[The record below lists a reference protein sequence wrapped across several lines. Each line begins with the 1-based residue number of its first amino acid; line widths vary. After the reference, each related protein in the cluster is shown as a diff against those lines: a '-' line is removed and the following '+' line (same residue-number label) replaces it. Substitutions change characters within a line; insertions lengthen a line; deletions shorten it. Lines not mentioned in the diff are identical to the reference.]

1 MKVTPKSISER
12 PEINLRMGIKS
23 SLPKTEETLG
33 TLISLYL
40 ANDEESEIVYGEER
54 NTHLQISAEIYSKME
69 TYFTTQIANS
79 GVQNLK
85 EEVNKSPLYTAQLE
99 PLQVAL
105 ELIWKIGKIS
115 FTDSTLPES
124 GERTGGIRHQKK
136 IQFSANMLLIKQVL
150 SDNSGIVEGAKNTL
164 FDMITGS
171 TLTGQGDKYR
181 EKLLLTLNII
191 SEDTHYRL
199 RNGTDEIV
207 FQQESLY
214 NEIVKGDTVVSTD
227 ERESVGPFRILKN
240 IVGKQLHPFIRDQNG
255 EFSLKADLDISSI
268 KKYQKLVTTTLDLTQ
283 SRTVIE
289 IDTPELELDPLIQ
302 TVEGFQ
308 ALPKPFLLLAGISG
322 TGKTRFIT
330 QQAKNSAIHFGL
342 GESENYCLVP
352 VRPDWHEPSDLL
364 GYISRINGTKYICT
378 DFLKFMV
385 KAVVASVDSIQDEE
399 IVWNDLSGVSP
410 YWLCLDEM
418 NLAPVEQYFADYLS
432 ILEMREWNEGSYS
445 SKPMMQPNVFK
456 QLAKSTAADG
466 TNSLDVLWDELF
478 EGVENDKKEDLSDLF
493 QKSGIPLPPNLI
505 VAGTVNMDETTHGF
519 SRKVI
524 DRALTIDFQE
534 FFKNDYDTFFEDQIE
549 PKLFTFPLRAQASRN
564 DLPEIDADG
573 EKSRSIEFLK
583 LINQILINTPFEL
596 AYRAL
601 NELLLTVSCFSPYEG
616 DEAELKL
623 HAVWDDFLMQ
633 KVLPRIE
640 GDSQKLRFVD
650 EQGDVSRES
659 KELKGKENIYGKGS
673 VLHQLYALLE
683 TDQLADIWG
692 DEEVPAKRPDL
703 LRDTS
708 IHMKCRS
715 KKKLLW
721 MMKRLKDNHFTD
733 FWV

>member
-1 MKVTPKSISER
+1 MADPICRWRNPSQKTVAELLMALPMRASSVDTAKEM
-12 PEINLRMGIKS
+12 INRNWGDDFFHTAYQLAAQLGLFYTDNDQYRRIAKIDPFDI
-23 SLPKTEETLG
+23 LP
-33 TLISLYL
+33 YL
-40 ANDEESEIVYGEER
+40 KKWMRNYVVPNPYTRGFNDNDSPVFFYRAIC
-54 NTHLQISAEIYSKME
+54 
-69 TYFTTQIANS
+69 QIAM
-79 GVQNLK
+79 
-85 EEVNKSPLYTAQLE
+85 ENKTNP
-99 PLQVAL
+99 VAL
-105 ELIWKIGKIS
+105 NSALSQIFPNE
-115 FTDSTLPES
+115 
-124 GERTGGIRHQKK
+124 
-136 IQFSANMLLIKQVL
+136 QFGNI
-150 SDNSGIVEGAKNTL
+150 DIVKNAINNFGDLVKVNGAGDIEIIDEEGAKAL
-164 FDMITGS
+164 MELLPYAADFDR
-171 TLTGQGDKYR
+171 GDKKAFFNRINNIY
-181 EKLLLTLNII
+181 EQQTSEAHKELLNLT
-191 SEDTHYRL
+191 
-199 RNGTDEIV
+199 
-207 FQQESLY
+207 
-214 NEIVKGDTVVSTD
+214 K
-227 ERESVGPFRILKN
+227 
-240 IVGKQLHPFIRDQNG
+240 PFI
-255 EFSLKADLDISSI
+255 
-268 KKYQKLVTTTLDLTQ
+268 
-283 SRTVIE
+283 
-289 IDTPELELDPLIQ
+289 
-302 TVEGFQ
+302 
-308 ALPKPFLLLAGISG
+308 LLAGISG
-322 TGKTRFIT
+322 TGKTRFVT
-330 QQAKNSAIHFGL
+330 QQANKSAEQFGL
-342 GESENYCLVP
+342 REGDNYCLVP

-364 GYISRINGTKYICT
+364 GYISRINGTKYIAT

-385 KAVVASVDSIQDEE
+385 KAVVAAVDCVQDEE
-399 IVWNDLSGVSP
+399 IVWKDLSAVAP

-432 ILEMREWNEGSYS
+432 ILEMREWKEGSYS
-445 SKPMMQPNVFK
+445 SKPMMQPSVIK
-456 QLAKSTAADG
+456 QLAKSTTRDG
-466 TNSLDVLWDELF
+466 ISSLDVLWDELF
-478 EGVENDKKEDLSDLF
+478 EGVESDNMKDLCDLF
-493 QKSGIPLPPNLI
+493 NKSGIPLPPNLI

-534 FFKNDYDTFFEDQIE
+534 FFKNDYDTFFGDQVE
-549 PKLFTFPLRAQASRN
+549 PRLFTFPLRVQASRS

-601 NELLLTVSCFSPYEG
+601 NELLLTVSSFSPYEG

-708 IHMKCRS
+708 IDMKCRS

-721 MMKRLKDNHFTD
+721 MMKRLKANHFTD